1 MEFLINEKMIKNS
14 LVKMGNTSK
23 LKEVLK
29 KEKIKIAFL
38 GGSIT
43 QGFNSTEYA
52 KCYAHRTYLW
62 FKNRFDKSEVEYINA
77 GIGATGSIIGVH
89 RAYEQVI
96 EKNPDIV
103 FVDAA
108 VNDSNTE
115 NEKISYE
122 SLIRKLISLENPPA
136 VIELFMTNHDGS
148 NVQEQQVKIGEK
160 YNIPMI
166 SFRDAVYPE
175 ILEGNLKWTDILTDE
190 VHPND
195 YGHFIISTLIA
206 DFVEKALK
214 DENSSEEKLDLGAPI
229 FGDDFIDG
237 TIKNSTNI
245 KVKESEGFLID
256 TYGFQNF
263 RYGWKLDSLSNKA
276 SLTVETECK
285 NIFLLY
291 QKLINENA
299 GKMKIIVDNEKELI
313 IDTFFENGWG
323 DYSATEILVKSN
335 EKSLHEIKIEVIDFK
350 EESIVNI
357 LGFLVS

>member
-1 MEFLINEKMIKNS
+1 MEFLINEKMLKNS

-29 KEKIKIAFL
+29 KKKIKIAFL

-43 QGFNSTEYA
+43 EGFNSSEYA

-62 FKNRFDKSEVEYINA
+62 FKNKFDKSEVEYINA

-89 RAYEQVI
+89 RVYEQVI

-103 FVDAA
+103 FIDAA
-108 VNDSNTE
+108 VNDKNTE

-122 SLIRKLISLENPPA
+122 SLIRKLISLDNPPA
-136 VIELFMTNHDGS
+136 IIELFMTNHKGG
-148 NVQEQQVKIGEK
+148 NVQEQQIKIGEK
-160 YNIPMI
+160 YDIPMI

-175 ILEGNLKWTDILTDE
+175 IIEGNLKWTDILTDE

-195 YGHFIISTLIA
+195 YGHFIISTLISN
-206 DFVEKALK
+206 FIEKVLK
-214 DENSSEEKLDLGAPI
+214 SKNSCEEKVVLGEPI
-229 FGDDFIDG
+229 FGDDFIEG
-237 TIKNSTNI
+237 SIKNSTNI
-245 KVKESEGFLID
+245 TIKESKGFLID

-263 RYGWKLDSLSNKA
+263 RYGWKFNSLSKNA
-276 SLTVETECK
+276 SLLVQIECK

-291 QKLINENA
+291 KKIINKKA
-299 GKMKIIVDNEKELI
+299 GKMKVTVDNEKEVI

-335 EKSLHEIKIEVIDFK
+335 EKSLHKIKIEVIDFNEK
-350 EESIVNI
+350 SIVNI

>member
-1 MEFLINEKMIKNS
+1 METLVSEKIIENS
-14 LVKMGNTSK
+14 LVKIGNTSK
-23 LKEVLK
+23 LKEALK

-43 QGFNSTEYA
+43 QGFNSTEYE

-62 FKNRFDKSEVEYINA
+62 FKNKFNKSEVEYINA

-89 RAYEQVI
+89 RVYEQVI
-96 EKNPDIV
+96 EKKPDIV
-103 FVDAA
+103 FLDAS
-108 VNDSNTE
+108 VNDKNTE
-115 NEKISYE
+115 NEKIAYE
-122 SLIRKLISLENPPA
+122 SLVRKFLKLDNEPA
-136 VIELFMTNHDGS
+136 IIELFMTDNKGN
-148 NVQEQQVKIGEK
+148 NVQEQQVKIGER

-206 DFVEKALK
+206 NFVEKALK
-214 DENSSEEKLDLGAPI
+214 EDSTDEKIALGEPI
-229 FGDDFIDG
+229 FGDDFIEG

-245 KVKESEGFLID
+245 DVKESEGFLID

-263 RYGWKLDSLSNKA
+263 KYGWKFNSLAKKT
-276 SLTVETECK
+276 SLLVETKCK

-291 QKLINENA
+291 KKTINEKA
-299 GKMKIIVDNEKELI
+299 GKIKVTVDNEKEI
-313 IDTFFENGWG
+313 ILDTFFENGWG
-323 DYSATEILVKSN
+323 DYSATEILVKSK
-335 EKSLHEIKIEVIDFK
+335 ESFTHEIKIELIDFN

>member
-1 MEFLINEKMIKNS
+1 METLVSEKIIENS

-23 LKEVLK
+23 LKEALK

-43 QGFNSTEYA
+43 QGFNSTEYE

-62 FKNRFDKSEVEYINA
+62 FKNKFNKSEVEYINA

-89 RAYEQVI
+89 RVYEQVI

-103 FVDAA
+103 FVDAS
-108 VNDSNTE
+108 VNDKNTE

-122 SLIRKLISLENPPA
+122 SLVRKFLKLDNEPA
-136 VIELFMTNHDGS
+136 IIELFMTDNKGN
-148 NVQEQQVKIGEK
+148 NVQEQQVKIGER

-166 SFRDAVYPE
+166 SFRDAIYPE
-175 ILEGNLKWTDILTDE
+175 ILEGRLKWTDILTDE

-195 YGHFIISTLIA
+195 YGHFIISTLITS
-206 DFVEKALK
+206 FVEKALK
-214 DENSSEEKLDLGAPI
+214 ENSINEKLVLKEPI
-229 FGDDFIDG
+229 FGDDFIEG

-245 KVKESEGFLID
+245 EVEESEGFLID

-263 RYGWKLDSLSNKA
+263 KYGWKFNSLAKKT
-276 SLTVETECK
+276 SLLVETKCK

-291 QKLINENA
+291 KKTINEKA
-299 GKMKIIVDNEKELI
+299 GKIKVTVDNEKEI
-313 IDTFFENGWG
+313 ILDTFFENGWG
-323 DYSATEILVKSN
+323 DYSATEILVKSK
-335 EKSLHEIKIEVIDFK
+335 ESFTHEIKIELIDFN